1 MKEKLQ
7 RLWRPARIILGAV
20 TAVALL
26 SFSAHNTNTTPVI
39 ELDVEL
45 VAPDGACFID
55 ENAVRE
61 QVLNSTDAVIGAPIG
76 MVDLAAIEAGLRRIG
91 CVAHADVFHTLDGTL
106 HVKVRQREP
115 IVRVINADGSGFYI
129 DSEGWTMPL
138 SDAHSARVLVV
149 TGAVT
154 EPFAALP
161 PTDLVG
167 MEDRLRTSA
176 HSDEIYQLAKV
187 ITADPLWNALFD
199 HAPLNADASFDLF
212 PRIGGQRVKVGRMSA
227 GADDNAKDGAAL
239 LTSRL
244 AKLRIFYEQVMP
256 RSDWRLYSTIDTRF
270 ADQVICTRK
279 PGSRIASGTH

>member
-1 MKEKLQ
+1 Q

-167 MEDRLRTSA
+167 MEDSLRTSA

-199 HAPLNADASFDLF
+199 HAQLNADASFDLF

>member
-1 MKEKLQ
+1 
-7 RLWRPARIILGAV
+7 
-20 TAVALL
+20 
-26 SFSAHNTNTTPVI
+26 
-39 ELDVEL
+39 
-45 VAPDGACFID
+45 DG
-55 ENAVRE
+55 
-61 QVLNSTDAVIGAPIG
+61 
-76 MVDLAAIEAGLRRIG
+76 RRI
-91 CVAHADVFHTLDGTL
+91 VFTSNRDGNN
-106 HVKVRQREP
+106 E
-115 IVRVINADGSGFYI
+115 IYVINADGSGFYI

-167 MEDRLRTSA
+167 MEDSLRTSA

-199 HAPLNADASFDLF
+199 HAQLNADASFDLF

>member
-1 MKEKLQ
+1 
-7 RLWRPARIILGAV
+7 
-20 TAVALL
+20 
-26 SFSAHNTNTTPVI
+26 
-39 ELDVEL
+39 
-45 VAPDGACFID
+45 
-55 ENAVRE
+55 E

-167 MEDRLRTSA
+167 MEDSLRTSA

-199 HAPLNADASFDLF
+199 HAQLNADASFDLF